1 MSENPYQAPPLE
13 PPVVGV
19 LSGTREDLRSV
30 AVYQKGILVC
40 ILVYLIVIIGQF
52 FVPAGLMIVL
62 GLAGLGAGLAGLVF
76 VFLLSTK
83 VYGTGV
89 GILLAILTF
98 VPLLGLVVLLSIN
111 GKATATLQLN
121 GHRVG
126 LLGADLSE
134 F

>member
-1 MSENPYQAPPLE
+1 MSENPYQAPPVE

-40 ILVYLIVIIGQF
+40 ILVYTIAFIGHYLVPPVLRIVP
-52 FVPAGLMIVL
+52 VM
-62 GLAGLGAGLAGLVF
+62 AGLGAALAGVAF

-83 VYGTGV
+83 VFRIGV
-89 GILLAILTF
+89 GILLAILTLIPF
-98 VPLLGLVVLLSIN
+98 LGVIVLLAIN
-111 GKATATLQLN
+111 GKATAILKLN
-121 GHRVG
+121 GHHVG